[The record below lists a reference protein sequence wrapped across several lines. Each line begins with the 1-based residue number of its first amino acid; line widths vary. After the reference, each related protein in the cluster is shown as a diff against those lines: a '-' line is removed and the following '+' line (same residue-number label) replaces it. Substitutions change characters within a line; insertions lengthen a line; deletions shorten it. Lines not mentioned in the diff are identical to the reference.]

1 MTISIA
7 KRMIAFS
14 FILTTQHATTV
25 YETHV
30 LSRVIYW
37 WHEVGIIEQE
47 KLVLMILFG
56 LHTNVLLKLDPAHF

>member
-1 MTISIA
+1 MTNMTISIA

-47 KLVLMILFG
+47 KS
-56 LHTNVLLKLDPAHF
+56 

>member
-7 KRMIAFS
+7 KSLIAFS
-14 FILTTQHATTV
+14 SILTTQHATTV

-37 WHEVGIIEQE
+37 WHGARIIVQG
-47 KLVLMILFG
+47 KR
-56 LHTNVLLKLDPAHF
+56 

>member
-1 MTISIA
+1 MAISIA
-7 KRMIAFS
+7 KSMIAFS

-37 WHEVGIIEQE
+37 WHGVGIIKQG
-47 KLVLMILFG
+47 KS
-56 LHTNVLLKLDPAHF
+56 